1 MIRSEEWGQILPMKG
16 PRMAIDVK
24 EKLAAVNETK
34 LAALD
39 AARPQAVAKQHA
51 LGKLTSRERLDLLVD
66 PGTFFEYGIPPKKRG
81 VIPW

>member
-1 MIRSEEWGQILPMKG
+1 MLRKNLQPSI
-16 PRMAIDVK
+16 
-24 EKLAAVNETK
+24 ETK

-81 VIPW
+81 VIP